1 MENGGGGDVECNK
14 DNKEKEGSVGGEGS
28 YRYWVREATADA
40 APLPLP
46 KKLSPQDH
54 LPSQPNNLGSVWN
67 TAGTWEEKNLNN
79 WATNRIKELLLS
91 VASLEFSGGKAEIAQ
106 VSKCSG
112 DAFLVIVR
120 NKKRV
125 GYTYELTLKVK
136 GNLVSFEMASF
147 PILIY
152 LLYPE
157 RVVMS
162 LEIGEWTVKEEK
174 RMVKGDIDFPE
185 FSFGELDDL
194 QMQVQLN
201 DEKDLSQQDKL
212 QISQDLKLFLQP
224 VREKLLQFEQE
235 LKDR

>member
-1 MENGGGGDVECNK
+1 MENGGGGDKECNK
-14 DNKEKEGSVGGEGS
+14 NNKEKEGSEGGGGS

-54 LPSQPNNLGSVWN
+54 LHSQPNTLGSVWN

-79 WATNRIKELLLS
+79 WATHRIKELLLS
-91 VASLEFSGGKAEIAQ
+91 VASLEFSAGKAEIAQ

-125 GYTYELTLKVK
+125 GYTYELTLKIK
-136 GNLVSFEMASF
+136 
-147 PILIY
+147 
-152 LLYPE
+152 
-157 RVVMS
+157 
-162 LEIGEWTVKEEK
+162 GEWIVKEEK
-174 RMVKGDIDFPE
+174 RMVKGDIDFHE

-194 QMQVQLN
+194 QMKVQLN
-201 DEKDLSQQDKL
+201 DVKDLSEQEKQT
-212 QISQDLKLFLQP
+212 ISQDLKLFLQP